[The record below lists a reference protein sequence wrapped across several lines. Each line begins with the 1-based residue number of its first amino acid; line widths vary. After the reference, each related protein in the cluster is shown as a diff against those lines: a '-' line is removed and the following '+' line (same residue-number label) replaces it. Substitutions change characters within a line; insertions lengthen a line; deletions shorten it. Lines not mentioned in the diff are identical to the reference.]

1 MLLKCVIGIKEQL
14 ERLTVNIYNSI
25 SNSKVDYYPSRRDT
39 ATASPYTEKDK
50 LTESEKEEISKSF
63 VHSSLSDKYL
73 HL

>member
-1 MLLKCVIGIKEQL
+1 MLLKCAIGTNERL

-25 SNSKVDYYPSRRDT
+25 SNSKVDYYPSRRD
-39 ATASPYTEKDK
+39 ASKASPYTEKDK